1 MAVKTSCVAI
11 LIALAL
17 TGAAAAETP
26 DDSSGR
32 YTMSPVDGGFLR
44 LDKQTGAIAMCAR
57 SEGDWACNPVRDRT
71 AAAPSDEL
79 SKLEDEN
86 KALKD
91 RIKALEESLESSKPA
106 PPPSSGPPA
115 EGSPG
120 GKVQLPTEEEVD
132 QALDYLE
139 HVYKKFRDRIK
150 DLDKPLPP
158 PADGSAKPPPP
169 DGSVKPDKGSL

>member
-1 MAVKTSCVAI
+1 MAVKTSYVAI

-26 DDSSGR
+26 ADPNGR

-44 LDKQTGAIAMCAR
+44 LDKQTGAVAMCAH
-57 SEGDWACNPVRDRT
+57 SGGDWACNPVRDSA
-71 AAAPSDEL
+71 AAAPSDEA

-86 KALKD
+86 KALKA
-91 RIKALEESLESSKPA
+91 RIKALEESLESSKT
-106 PPPSSGPPA
+106 PPPSGSVPPTEGP
-115 EGSPG
+115 PG

-139 HVYKKFRDRIK
+139 HVYKKFRDRIR
-150 DLDKPLPP
+150 DLDKPGPP
-158 PADGSAKPPPP
+158 PADGSEKPPPG
-169 DGSVKPDKGSL
+169 GSATPDKGSL

>member
-1 MAVKTSCVAI
+1 MALKTSCVAI

-17 TGAAAAETP
+17 TGTASAEAP
-26 DDSSGR
+26 SDSSGR

-44 LDKQTGAIAMCAR
+44 LDKQTGAVAMCAR
-57 SEGDWACNPVRDRT
+57 SGGDWACNPVKDHT
-71 AAAPSDEL
+71 ATAPSDEL

-91 RIKALEESLESSKPA
+91 RIKALEESLESGKPA
-106 PPPSSGPPA
+106 QPGDGPLA
-115 EGSPG
+115 EGPPG

-132 QALDYLE
+132 RALDYLE

-150 DLDKPLPP
+150 DLDKPAPP
-158 PADGSAKPPPP
+158 PADGSAKPPT
-169 DGSVKPDKGSL
+169 DESVKPDKGSP